1 MTAPNKTK
9 KAKTAKPAP
18 QENVEEYMELE
29 EVLQNHEDGIAT
41 LEQVISDHAIELD
54 RINHFSENN
63 YNDIVELREFVV
75 HRINSLFWVTAIG
88 IAVAITFAG
97 AAIFNR

>member
-1 MTAPNKTK
+1 MTAPTKPK

-29 EVLQNHEDGIAT
+29 EVLQNHEDGLTT
-41 LEQVISDHAIELD
+41 LEEVVSDHALEIEA
-54 RINHFSENN
+54 INRFSEKT
-63 YNDIVELREFVV
+63 YNDLVDLKELVV
-75 HRINSLFWVTAIG
+75 HSVNSLFWMAAIG

-97 AAIFNR
+97 VAIFRH